1 MWLVQIV
8 HQVLDFLRQKLTYD
22 ANIYKLIQIAITHMN
37 KKRHI
42 YIGEFIYGGMDGTIT
57 TFAVVAGATWWLLG
71 TEAVLILGFANLIAD
86 GVSMSIG
93 NYLSTKAEAAGKK
106 NPNNEA
112 IRTATATFVSF
123 IVLGWF
129 PMIPYIVH
137 ILRPEITQT
146 DIFIAS
152 SIITWLVFILIGWT
166 KAKIT
171 KTPLPSSILQT
182 FGLGTVAAVLAYYVG
197 SVLEKVIGG

>member
-1 MWLVQIV
+1 
-8 HQVLDFLRQKLTYD
+8 
-22 ANIYKLIQIAITHMN
+22 MN
-37 KKRHI
+37 KKRHR

-93 NYLSTKAEAAGKK
+93 NYLSSKAESSNAK
-106 NPNNEA
+106 EA
-112 IRTATATFVSF
+112 NRQALRNATATFLSF
-123 IVLGWF
+123 VVLGGF
-129 PMIPYIVH
+129 PMIPYIIH

-152 SIITWLVFILIGWT
+152 SIITGLVFILIGWT

>member
-1 MWLVQIV
+1 MVYPCRSVTISLPKPKP
-8 HQVLDFLRQKLTYD
+8 LD
-22 ANIYKLIQIAITHMN
+22 
-37 KKRHI
+37 
-42 YIGEFIYGGMDGTIT
+42 
-57 TFAVVAGATWWLLG
+57 
-71 TEAVLILGFANLIAD
+71 
-86 GVSMSIG
+86 
-93 NYLSTKAEAAGKK
+93 KK

-197 SVLEKVIGG
+197 SVLEKIVGG